1 MTKRLG
7 ILVMNLALLFNG
19 FILWAV
25 TSITI
30 TGKSSIDP
38 LPVFAAFFFYAITA
52 IGANYLLFR
61 MAGAKARKDAF
72 TFSLFMVGGVA
83 FIMVITHLM

>member
-1 MTKRLG
+1 MAKKLG
-7 ILVMNLALLFNG
+7 VLAMNLVLLLNG
-19 FILWAV
+19 LILWAV

-38 LPVFAAFFFYAITA
+38 LPGVAAFFFYAITT

-61 MAGAKARKDAF
+61 MAGVKARKDAF

-83 FIMVITHLM
+83 FLMAITHLM